1 MARTKRVVRMRW
13 RLWLSAVVCAVAIA
27 SAFHVFLLDP
37 MGVPDN
43 GLRVTETDTEDGG
56 RDWIIRLYGS
66 VGAGAERQRWRAV
79 GEDYRIDI
87 QRRGE
92 SGFVLDI
99 AYRSASQGRH
109 RVRQQVRLAE
119 GPTLVAAFGQ
129 TADGGETRIIV
140 DRVK

>member
-1 MARTKRVVRMRW
+1 MRMRW

-27 SAFHVFLLDP
+27 CAFHVFLLDRI
-37 MGVPDN
+37 GVPDT
-43 GLRVTETDTEDGG
+43 GLRVTETGTEDGG

-66 VGAGAERQRWRAV
+66 VGVEAERQHWRAI

-87 QRRGE
+87 ERRGE
-92 SGFVLDI
+92 NGFVLDI
-99 AYRSASQGRH
+99 GYRTASQGRH

-129 TADGGETRIIV
+129 AADGGETRIIV

>member
-1 MARTKRVVRMRW
+1 MRMRW

-27 SAFHVFLLDP
+27 CAFYVFLLERMD
-37 MGVPDN
+37 VPDN
-43 GLRVTETDTEDGG
+43 GLRVTEVGTEDGG

-66 VGAGAERQRWRAV
+66 VGADAERLHWRAV

-87 QRRGE
+87 ERRGE
-92 SGFVLDI
+92 DGFVLDI
-99 AYRSASQGRH
+99 AYRPASPGRH

-129 TADGGETRIIV
+129 AADGGETRIIV